1 MTYPRAVS
9 SGETNKQIFFLENL
23 YYPNVAKRSS
33 GFSYLSEATSWAEF
47 LVKND
52 KKVQEKIQ
60 KIS

>member
-9 SGETNKQIFFLENL
+9 SGETNKQIFLRKICA
-23 YYPNVAKRSS
+23 PKRSEAEF
-33 GFSYLSEATSWAEF
+33 GFPYLSEATSWAEF